1 MARSEESILR
11 RALKREN
18 TEAQQ
23 RQSDRNEMKR
33 QALKVEQKKN
43 VQTTESDSNKRQK
56 ITKSPP
62 SNSER
67 KEGGMSKSYDRRN
80 NRRDTGTP
88 YSRNAPRSEMRGRK
102 PPSSTPRMNKTQQ
115 SRHDKETSKKLVW
128 DRQADT
134 KTLSKNQEVR
144 QRYKET
150 SGDGMDAADV
160 ERAKLLIARDQRKQE
175 KMKKKKKQK
184 EEPTETNGEVPIK
197 SNGTTEKEIDTS
209 TPKKAQEEAAAQQ
222 LETDTTSETKK
233 GKKASEAQAK
243 RDQNK
248 ALRLLY
254 LKTDGKGMR
263 EDQIERAKLLIAR
276 DEKKKERRA
285 QKEAEEK
292 Q

>member
-1 MARSEESILR
+1 
-11 RALKREN
+11 
-18 TEAQQ
+18 
-23 RQSDRNEMKR
+23 
-33 QALKVEQKKN
+33 
-43 VQTTESDSNKRQK
+43 
-56 ITKSPP
+56 
-62 SNSER
+62 
-67 KEGGMSKSYDRRN
+67 MSKSYDRRN

-209 TPKKAQEEAAAQQ
+209 TPKKAQEEAHGHGRRRRGA
-222 LETDTTSETKK
+222 
-233 GKKASEAQAK
+233 GMGGV
-243 RDQNK
+243 
-248 ALRLLY
+248 LRLSGRPATHSLARS
-254 LKTDGKGMR
+254 LAGSLATDVPAYQLAWPGSNIA
-263 EDQIERAKLLIAR
+263 DTHCTQTHASTLL
-276 DEKKKERRA
+276 
-285 QKEAEEK
+285 
-292 Q
+292 